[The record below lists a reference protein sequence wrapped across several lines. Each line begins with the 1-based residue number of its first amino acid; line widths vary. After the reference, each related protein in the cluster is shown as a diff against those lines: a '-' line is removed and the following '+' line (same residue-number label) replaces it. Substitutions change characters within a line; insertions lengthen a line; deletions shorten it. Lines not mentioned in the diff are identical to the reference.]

1 MDHAFILTG
10 VDTTPYSNLYAKN
23 QSRDRANIPVD
34 NVLGHFY
41 NFSYANIFTWEK
53 RHLADKHKKKFVCY
67 FIQMPIPTTF
77 NFGQDVVDSINHDP
91 NTYLLLFS
99 MLEGVVDPVD
109 LNIKLARKGIN
120 ASKCIVLC
128 SNKLVD
134 RTRQYGVL
142 YLYVDFW
149 ESHTRYHQQVI
160 ANSSEMTIRDRK
172 KSLHTANK
180 KFLCLNRNIKNH
192 RIWFYYLMHTKD
204 IIDQGHVSYH
214 LPRLTTTLE
223 YRSCANEYNTT
234 KYIPQHLEKDYK
246 LAIRRINAR
255 HLDRIDRE
263 IVINYNS
270 TILPYYKDSL
280 CSIIT
285 ESDFRIPFLTEK
297 TYKAIVHCHPFFI
310 IGNPDHHKLLRE
322 KGYYTFED
330 FFETE
335 QVTNWQEAEM
345 FLDKLCNTDIADI
358 KAKVRNIMPKLRHNY
373 NNFFQ
378 RKTDWNDIQKLL
390 DKVTDER

>member
-109 LNIKLARKGIN
+109 LNRKLARKGIN

-263 IVINYNS
+263 IIINYNS

-285 ESDFRIPFLTEK
+285 ESDFKIPFLTEK

-310 IGNPDHHKLLRE
+310 IGNPDHHKL
-322 KGYYTFED
+322 
-330 FFETE
+330 
-335 QVTNWQEAEM
+335 
-345 FLDKLCNTDIADI
+345 
-358 KAKVRNIMPKLRHNY
+358 
-373 NNFFQ
+373 
-378 RKTDWNDIQKLL
+378 
-390 DKVTDER
+390 